1 MKNYI
6 ERQIEEKVRWT
17 NRWINKSGA
26 FFLIAFFSFLILA
39 IRTTSPKWVN
49 ILFKQKDWIFHN
61 NDFENIAWI
70 LIGLVISFGLVCI
83 PAFKKLREVNEL
95 KEKLKKL

>member
-6 ERQIEEKVRWT
+6 EKQIEEKVRWA
-17 NRWINKSGA
+17 NRWISKMGT
-26 FFLIAFFSFLILA
+26 FFLIAFFSSLIFA